1 MVPPTNMVKKD
12 KGVVDH
18 NDGGE
23 AESESGI
30 VVPPHKCSNF
40 SLAVML
46 TARQVCPVVEGHD
59 AAGSASLTELGP
71 PELVRRGDDDEPSKF
86 PWNQSSSK
94 GWGGSKDNVNLPSS
108 FLLHLLEPYRAP
120 ASPSSS
126 SSPVAAPLQK
136 NISCIQPSVRP
147 ELFAIAALSLTGRH
161 RRRHHQLPTAVL
173 HTCLTVGLTRTRLAT
188 HEEKEGRGGGGD
200 R

>member
-46 TARQVCPVVEGHD
+46 MARQVCPVVEGHD

-71 PELVRRGDDDEPSKF
+71 LELVRRGDDDEPSKF
-86 PWNQSSSK
+86 PWNRSSSK
-94 GWGGSKDNVNLPSS
+94 GWGQQGQRQSPFLFSPPS
-108 FLLHLLEPYRAP
+108 PRA
-120 ASPSSS
+120 
-126 SSPVAAPLQK
+126 L
-136 NISCIQPSVRP
+136 
-147 ELFAIAALSLTGRH
+147 
-161 RRRHHQLPTAVL
+161 
-173 HTCLTVGLTRTRLAT
+173 
-188 HEEKEGRGGGGD
+188 
-200 R
+200 

>member
-1 MVPPTNMVKKD
+1 MVKKD

-46 TARQVCPVVEGHD
+46 MARQVCPVVEGHD

-71 PELVRRGDDDEPSKF
+71 LEL
-86 PWNQSSSK
+86 SSRFA
-94 GWGGSKDNVNLPSS
+94 VE
-108 FLLHLLEPYRAP
+108 LLIAC
-120 ASPSSS
+120 SGTTK
-126 SSPVAAPLQK
+126 K
-136 NISCIQPSVRP
+136 NISCIQPLVRP
-147 ELFAIAALSLTGRH
+147 ELFAIATLSLTGRH
-161 RRRHHQLPTAVL
+161 RRRHHQLQTAVL
-173 HTCLTVGLTRTRLAT
+173 HTYLTVALPRTRLAT

>member
-40 SLAVML
+40 SLAMML

-71 PELVRRGDDDEPSKF
+71 LELVRRGDDDEPSKF

-94 GWGGSKDNVNLPSS
+94 GWGQQGQRQSP
-108 FLLHLLEPYRAP
+108 FLLSPPSPRA
-120 ASPSSS
+120 
-126 SSPVAAPLQK
+126 L
-136 NISCIQPSVRP
+136 
-147 ELFAIAALSLTGRH
+147 
-161 RRRHHQLPTAVL
+161 
-173 HTCLTVGLTRTRLAT
+173 
-188 HEEKEGRGGGGD
+188 
-200 R
+200 